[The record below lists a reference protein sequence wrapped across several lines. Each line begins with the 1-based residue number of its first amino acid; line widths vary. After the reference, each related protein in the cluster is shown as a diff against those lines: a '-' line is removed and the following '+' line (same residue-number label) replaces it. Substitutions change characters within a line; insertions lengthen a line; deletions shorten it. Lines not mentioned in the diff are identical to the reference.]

1 MKNKKEKFDRDF
13 TNMENI
19 VAAIVYGVLGVLV
32 FLYTKYQTLSYI
44 MIGYSVFLLIIVL
57 FKIRLGRFFESLI
70 WGLNMPIYPISEAVE
85 VVFHICGFFKDLK
98 EDETESNN
106 KDKKDGTQSNDKDKI
121 DDNTKND

>member
-1 MKNKKEKFDRDF
+1 MKKRKGVKTGFYDNLIEK
-13 TNMENI
+13 I
-19 VAAIVYGVLGVLV
+19 IPAIVYGVLGVLV

-70 WGLNMPIYPISEAVE
+70 WGLNTPIYPIYSAVDDL
-85 VVFHICGFFKDLK
+85 FCLFGLFKEKK
-98 EDETESNN
+98 EDETE
-106 KDKKDGTQSNDKDKI
+106 SNDKDKI